1 MDASRR
7 NDLYPDILPYQHG
20 LMAVDYPHRIYW
32 EQAGN
37 PDGMPVLFCH
47 GGPGAGSSPSQ
58 RRFFDPRH
66 YRIVLFDQRGAGRS
80 RPVAEIRDN
89 TTDHLIGDME
99 KLRRKLGIQRWILF
113 GGSWGS
119 SLALAY
125 AIRNPE
131 RTAGLILRGVFLC
144 RSKELDWFIHG
155 MGTVFPEAYQ
165 AFSDFIP
172 PEERHDLLDAYY
184 RRLTSGSPAIEA
196 TAALAWSRYET
207 ACSTL
212 MPPRDA
218 IPGDGTAA
226 LALARL
232 EAHYIRNRMF
242 LTENHFL
249 DNIERIR
256 GIPCVIVQGRYDMVC
271 PITSAH
277 DLSRAL
283 PDAEFKI
290 VADAGHSAMEPGTR
304 SALVDATEKFKALP
318 RP

>member
-7 NDLYPDILPYQHG
+7 NDLYPDIVPYQHG

-37 PDGMPVLFCH
+37 AEGVPVLFCH

-66 YRIVLFDQRGAGRS
+66 YRIILFDQRGAGRS

-89 TTDHLIGDME
+89 TTDHLIADME

-144 RSKELDWFIHG
+144 RARELDWFTYG
-155 MGTVFPEAYQ
+155 MGTVFPEAHK
-165 AFSDFIP
+165 AFAEFIP
-172 PEERHDLLDAYY
+172 PGERHDLLEAYY
-184 RRLTSGSPAIEA
+184 RRLTAGSPAEQSA
-196 TAALAWSRYET
+196 AALAWSRYET

-212 MPPRDA
+212 MPPRDPL
-218 IPGDGTAA
+218 PGDGTAA

-242 LTENHFL
+242 LPENHFL
-249 DNIERIR
+249 DNVERLR
-256 GIPCVIVQGRYDMVC
+256 RIPCAIVQGRYDLVC
-271 PITSAH
+271 PIASAH
-277 DLSRAL
+277 ALSQAW
-283 PDAEFKI
+283 PEAEFTVI
-290 VADAGHSAMEPGTR
+290 PDAGHSAMEPGTR
-304 SALVDATEKFKALP
+304 SALVDATERFKVLTAA
-318 RP
+318 